1 MPSHV
6 RRAVAAFGFLCCISA
21 GTVALAE
28 APLPSAVQEQGKLIV
43 GTYCDYAPFG
53 FIGADQTPQGIEVD
67 LAHKLAEYAFG
78 DSSAIDIQC
87 VKSADRIPYLQ
98 TRKVDFLISAL
109 GITLDRAEVIDFTKP
124 YFASTTVFLALK
136 GNEFETFADLQD
148 KTLLLSSGTPW
159 ITWLQKCEPDIE
171 IGQYDSITNQLAAL
185 QASRGVALLNDS
197 TLLYPVA
204 ARNDAYAV
212 TGPDVK
218 EQGYSWAF
226 GVRKGN
232 DEMLAWLNEQID
244 RMQTE
249 DVFWETVQRWEE
261 DPATLQRIEAVVRRP
276 DQTPDYSSYQASTTR
291 EPSCPK

>member
-1 MPSHV
+1 MTRHL
-6 RRAVAAFGFLCCISA
+6 RRAVAAFGFLCC
-21 GTVALAE
+21 GTASGAALAD
-28 APLPSAVQEQGKLIV
+28 APLPSAIQERGSLIV

-67 LAHKLAEYAFG
+67 LARKLAEYAFG
-78 DSSAIDIQC
+78 SGDAIELQC

-98 TRKVDFLISAL
+98 TEKVDFLISAL
-109 GITLDRAEVIDFTKP
+109 GITLERAEVIDFTKP
-124 YFASTTVFLALK
+124 YFASTTVFLAQK
-136 GNEFETFADLQD
+136 GNEFASFDDLQGE
-148 KTLLLSSGTPW
+148 TLLLSSGTPW

-185 QASRGVALLNDS
+185 SAGRGVALLNDS

-204 ARNDAYAV
+204 ARNAAYVV

-226 GVRKGN
+226 GVRKGY
-232 DEMLAWLNEQID
+232 DELLQWLNAQID
-244 RMQTE
+244 RMQEE

-261 DPATLQRIEAVVRRP
+261 DPATLQRIAAVIRRP
-276 DQTPDYSSYQASTTR
+276 GQTPDYSSYQASTTK

>member
-1 MPSHV
+1 MPSHI
-6 RRAVAAFGFLCCISA
+6 RRAAAALGFVCCASV
-21 GTVALAE
+21 GTLAHAE
-28 APLPSAVQEQGKLIV
+28 APLPGEVQERGKLIV

-53 FIGADQTPQGIEVD
+53 FIGADQNPQGIEVD
-67 LAHKLAEYAFG
+67 LAYKLAEYAFG
-78 DSSAIDIQC
+78 DSAAIEIQC

-109 GITLDRAEVIDFTKP
+109 GITLDRAEVIEFTKP
-124 YFASTTVFLALK
+124 YFASTTVFLVLK
-136 GNEFETFADLQD
+136 GNEFETFDELQG

-185 QASRGVALLNDS
+185 QAGRGVALLNDS

-204 ARNDAYAV
+204 ARNDAYTV

-232 DEMLAWLNEQID
+232 AEMLAWLNEQID
-244 RMQTE
+244 RMQAE

-261 DPATLQRIEAVVRRP
+261 DPATLQRIEPVVRRP
-276 DQTPDYSSYQASTTR
+276 NQTPDYSSYQASTTS